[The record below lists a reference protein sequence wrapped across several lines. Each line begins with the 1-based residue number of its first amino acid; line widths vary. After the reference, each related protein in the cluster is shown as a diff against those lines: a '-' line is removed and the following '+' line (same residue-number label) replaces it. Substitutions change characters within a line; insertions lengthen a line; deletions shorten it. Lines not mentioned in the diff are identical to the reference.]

1 MDFERSR
8 FLLLRPGRFR
18 TLPADFPD
26 AISWMLAPTAS
37 YGSLAKIAAEVPTG
51 GESFRHESLLGQSL
65 PVCRRK
71 TIIVCGPHPHLIY
84 CVMKKFEELTER
96 EVLALA
102 ISLEEEDERVY
113 ADFAEGLRQDYPGTA
128 AMFEGMREEESGHR
142 RRLLEL
148 FQKKFGEHI
157 PLIRRQDVRGF
168 VERPALWLVRPLR
181 IEAVRKEAST
191 MEVET
196 RRFYEKAAVRT
207 QDVSIR
213 QLLDDLANEE
223 RSHETRAQELDKQ
236 KLPDSVKAD
245 EEVAQRRLFVLQI
258 VQPGLAGLMDGSV
271 STLAPVFAAALATQK
286 SWDAFLVGSAASAGA
301 GISMGFAEALSD
313 DGSLTGR
320 GHPWVRGLV
329 CGAMT
334 ALGGIGHT
342 LPFLIRDFRVALW
355 AAGAVVVA
363 ELAVIT
369 WIRRRYMDTP
379 WVTAALQVG
388 LGGVLVFITG
398 VLIGSS

>member
-1 MDFERSR
+1 
-8 FLLLRPGRFR
+8 
-18 TLPADFPD
+18 
-26 AISWMLAPTAS
+26 
-37 YGSLAKIAAEVPTG
+37 
-51 GESFRHESLLGQSL
+51 
-65 PVCRRK
+65 
-71 TIIVCGPHPHLIY
+71 
-84 CVMKKFEELTER
+84 MKKFHDLTER

-113 ADFAEGLRQDYPGTA
+113 ADFAEGLRQDYPA
-128 AMFEGMREEESGHR
+128 SAQMFEGMREEESGHR
-142 RRLLEL
+142 RRLIEL
-148 FQKKFGEHI
+148 YRQKFGEHI

-168 VERPALWLVRPLR
+168 VARPALWLMRPLR

-196 RRFYEKAAVRT
+196 RRFYEKAARRT
-207 QDVSIR
+207 QDASMR
-213 QLLDDLANEE
+213 QLLDDLINEE
-223 RSHETRAQELDKQ
+223 REHEERAQELDKL
-236 KLPDSVKAD
+236 KLPAQVKQD
-245 EEVAQRRLFVLQI
+245 EELAQRRLFVLQI

-271 STLAPVFAAALATQK
+271 STLAPVFAAAFATHNTQ
-286 SWDAFLVGSAASAGA
+286 DAFLVGLAASAGA

-320 GHPWVRGLV
+320 GHPWVRGLI

-334 ALGGIGHT
+334 GLGGIGHT
-342 LPFLIRDFRVALW
+342 LPFMFRDFRLALW

-363 ELAVIT
+363 ELGVIT
-369 WIRRRYMDTP
+369 WIRHRYMDSP
-379 WVTAALQVG
+379 WISAALQVG